1 MRHHHPSWVREH
13 APIQIHKYNEKNI
26 YMKNKPS
33 FKTMSV
39 LLANPQTPTRFSWNS
54 ASTKSTHCV
63 GDVSVFLLLNDG
75 LM

>member
-1 MRHHHPSWVREH
+1 
-13 APIQIHKYNEKNI
+13 
-26 YMKNKPS
+26 MKHKPS

-39 LLANPQTPTRFSWNS
+39 FLVNPQTPTGFSWNS

-63 GDVSVFLLLNDG
+63 GDVSVLLLLRDG